1 MSHLLLLWFAAASP
15 DGHRLAVLVEASS
28 AAVDVGVG
36 GRRHR
41 LLPGPD
47 RLGCG
52 GGEREQHED
61 FSGEGCLLS
70 EMSGTF
76 AFHFR
81 QNTNCSVFPASPLSI
96 LGAKYIESRCRES
109 SRFQVGGREFEIL
122 LKHTD
127 E

>member
-52 GGEREQHED
+52 GG
-61 FSGEGCLLS
+61 
-70 EMSGTF
+70 
-76 AFHFR
+76 
-81 QNTNCSVFPASPLSI
+81 
-96 LGAKYIESRCRES
+96 RES
-109 SRFQVGGREFEIL
+109 SVRTFQVKAVCCRRCRVHLHFIL
-122 LKHTD
+122 DRTQIVLFFQRPHCQS
-127 E
+127 